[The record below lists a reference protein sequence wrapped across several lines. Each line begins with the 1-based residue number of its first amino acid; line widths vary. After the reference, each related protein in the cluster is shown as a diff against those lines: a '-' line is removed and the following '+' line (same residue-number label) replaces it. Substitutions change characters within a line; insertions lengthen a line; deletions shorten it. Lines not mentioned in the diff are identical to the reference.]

1 MDDLSA
7 LSTDELRTRILQ
19 ERATRAQ
26 LNATLEN
33 SKREVE
39 EAKERQRL
47 RRELEAEMRA
57 SSAVRGYDDHF
68 QRYRARIDS
77 DESGPHKPEGDN
89 EIDFYHETP
98 PAKSMKPSTE
108 TIVKS
113 TIAYDAT
120 VHEREFI
127 WEVSGL
133 SWLPCASA

>member
-1 MDDLSA
+1 MVEAVERLEVVVLLD
-7 LSTDELRTRILQ
+7 R
-19 ERATRAQ
+19 ERAADVRRVADERVSERAHVHAQ
-26 LNATLEN
+26 LVA
-33 SKREVE
+33 
-39 EAKERQRL
+39 AARL

-89 EIDFYHETP
+89 DIDFYHETP